1 MIDQFSII
9 NGAKGFRSGI
19 FQEYYLVFIP
29 ALKYIKYFHATT
41 QIHSWKSNGMSEENI
56 ENITKSDSNVALTF
70 VDDHVLPD
78 KTFNGQCLIK
88 NKIYI
93 SKKINLYIS
102 YTLDPKLRKLNTN
115 FTSGNWLFESIQRN
129 KNFDPDRNKYTG

>member
-1 MIDQFSII
+1 M
-9 NGAKGFRSGI
+9 
-19 FQEYYLVFIP
+19 LFIP
-29 ALKYIKYFHATT
+29 AIKYIKYFHATT

-70 VDDHVLPD
+70 VDHHVLPD
-78 KTFNGQCLIK
+78 KTFNGHCLIK

-93 SKKINLYIS
+93 PKKLNLYIS
-102 YTLDPKLRKLNTN
+102 YTLGPKLRNLNTN
-115 FTSGNWLFESIQRN
+115 FTLGNWLFESIQRN